1 MEDLVKKIGDL
12 LVAKNMTIGTAES
25 CTAGLIGAALA
36 SVNGASRYFRGGFIT
51 YATEI
56 KEDLLGVS
64 HETITRYD
72 VVSYQVAE
80 EMAINAQRS
89 LRSNYVISI
98 TGYAGDTGG
107 SAQSPRGTVWI
118 CVASANSNV
127 TVRKLFVNGKRGEN
141 IQKCVIA
148 ALELA
153 YNVINGNV
161 YD

>member
-36 SVNGASRYFRGGFIT
+36 SINGASRYFRGGYIT
-51 YATEI
+51 YATEV

-64 HETITRYD
+64 HETIRRYD
-72 VVSYQVAE
+72 VVSSQVAQ

-89 LRSNYVISI
+89 LNTDYVISI

-107 SAQSPRGTVWI
+107 SIQSPRGTVWI
-118 CVASANSNV
+118 CVSSFNSNIN
-127 TVRKLFVNGKRGEN
+127 VRKITVNGKRGEN
-141 IQKCVIA
+141 IHQCVMA
-148 ALELA
+148 ALEFA
-153 YNVINGNV
+153 YHVINGNV

>member
-36 SVNGASRYFRGGFIT
+36 SINGASRYFRGGYIT
-51 YATEI
+51 YATEV

-64 HETITRYD
+64 HETIRRYD
-72 VVSYQVAE
+72 VVSSQVAQ

-89 LRSNYVISI
+89 LNTDYAISI

-107 SAQSPRGTVWI
+107 SIQSPRGTVWI
-118 CVASANSNV
+118 CVSSFNSNIN
-127 TVRKLFVNGKRGEN
+127 VRKITVNGKRGEN
-141 IQKCVIA
+141 IHQCVMA
-148 ALELA
+148 ALEFA

>member
-36 SVNGASRYFRGGFIT
+36 SINGASRYFRGGYIT
-51 YATEI
+51 YATEV

-64 HETITRYD
+64 HETIRRYD
-72 VVSYQVAE
+72 VVSSQVAQ

-89 LRSNYVISI
+89 LNTDYVISI

-107 SAQSPRGTVWI
+107 SIQSPRGTVWI
-118 CVASANSNV
+118 CVSSFNSNIKIIHFFDYV
-127 TVRKLFVNGKRGEN
+127 V
-141 IQKCVIA
+141 
-148 ALELA
+148 
-153 YNVINGNV
+153 
-161 YD
+161 